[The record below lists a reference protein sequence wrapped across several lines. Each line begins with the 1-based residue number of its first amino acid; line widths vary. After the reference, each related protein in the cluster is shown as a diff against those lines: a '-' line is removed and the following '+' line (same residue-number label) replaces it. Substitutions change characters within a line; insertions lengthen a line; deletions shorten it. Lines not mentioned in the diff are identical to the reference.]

1 MQVSGQM
8 EVVKTMMDLESPGRK
23 LSYMIQGIVWTI
35 LFATM
40 GGIYLSYMVN
50 ANKWNDLFDVDDC
63 EASAEAAQFIAQ
75 IKALGGDLSCKDL
88 DDRVYDLMFWAGPFD
103 SDQEQA
109 TEYVNDL

>member
-50 ANKWNDLFDVDDC
+50 ANKLSDLFSVAECEADSDPQGLIARLKSEGADVDC
-63 EASAEAAQFIAQ
+63 E
-75 IKALGGDLSCKDL
+75 DL
-88 DDRVYDLMFWAGPFD
+88 
-103 SDQEQA
+103 
-109 TEYVNDL
+109 

>member
-8 EVVKTMMDLESPGRK
+8 EVVKTMMEAESPGRK

-50 ANKWNDLFDVDDC
+50 ANKWNDLFDLKAC
-63 EASAEAAQFIAQ
+63 EAS
-75 IKALGGDLSCKDL
+75 
-88 DDRVYDLMFWAGPFD
+88 
-103 SDQEQA
+103 
-109 TEYVNDL
+109 T